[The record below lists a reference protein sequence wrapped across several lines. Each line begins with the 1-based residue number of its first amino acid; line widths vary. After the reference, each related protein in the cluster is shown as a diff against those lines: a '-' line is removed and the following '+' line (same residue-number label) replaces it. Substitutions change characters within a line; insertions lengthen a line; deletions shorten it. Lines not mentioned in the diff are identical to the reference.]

1 MLTKSRGS
9 DLLDCPAA
17 PSRPTSPLSHAPTA
31 WRAPPSGSHRHQP
44 HVDAIVLDHHSP
56 LSNEGEDCGEPELL
70 SQIAE
75 AVKHLCRRCLR
86 AEHALLQKRA
96 ASPLPSPPIA
106 QGSVDDGVLEVLED
120 AIQRLTAKVRQMESE
135 RGAPT
140 PYDPGC
146 VLPAQP
152 LVRSPARQAR
162 AVRSAAL
169 RGDGCDENWE
179 VRGVCAPSGM
189 SKLVAGRLANM
200 WSDA

>member
-1 MLTKSRGS
+1 MTV
-9 DLLDCPAA
+9 LLPPPDP
-17 PSRPTSPLSHAPTA
+17 PPLSHPPTA

-56 LSNEGEDCGEPELL
+56 LSNEGEDYGEPEML

-75 AVKHLCRRCLR
+75 AVKHLSRRCLR

-96 ASPLPSPPIA
+96 ASPLPSPPIAA

-140 PYDPGC
+140 PYDPGS

-152 LVRSPARQAR
+152 LVRSPARPAR
-162 AVRSAAL
+162 AVRGDAL
-169 RGDGCDENWE
+169 RGEAAGRARDDDGRNENWE

-200 WSDA
+200 WSEA